1 MKEVVEPVCPPVPET
16 GDGRP
21 QRVSEEV
28 DVEKT
33 VEETRADK
41 QRHAQTPDVS
51 LGGDSTRHCADGRHN
66 VGHLYL
72 HNLISITCTAVEYKI
87 IIQCHVVEC
96 AEIIDDSS
104 IWNNYHCVTFV

>member
-33 VEETRADK
+33 VEETRANK

-51 LGGDSTRHCADGRHN
+51 LGGDSARHRTDGRHN
-66 VGHLYL
+66 VGHLYFHNYLIVL
-72 HNLISITCTAVEYKI
+72 HEQRQNIR
-87 IIQCHVVEC
+87 
-96 AEIIDDSS
+96 
-104 IWNNYHCVTFV
+104 